1 MMLLEQMVE
10 AGRLAEF
17 IDEVGAIMYEEKL
30 HDMRWDFWLHKVFD
44 MSFDDYVQSV
54 KSAAQPETSGNLEAT
69 IKGNFEMMENF
80 HPE

>member
-1 MMLLEQMVE
+1 MLLQQMVA

-30 HDMRWDFWLHKVFD
+30 HDMRSDFWLHRVFD
-44 MSFDDYVQSV
+44 MSFDDYVQTV
-54 KSAAQPETSGNLEAT
+54 ESAAQPETSGNLEAT
-69 IKGNFEMMENF
+69 IQDNFEMMENF